1 MKKLTL
7 TALGL
12 ALVCAG
18 NAQAGGYQ
26 LNEFSTTG
34 LGRAFAGAGIMDDD
48 YSNLAN
54 NPAGMVLAK
63 RSGIQLGYTAV
74 EEYSHI
80 KGTNPGETT
89 KMHYPVSLPSAF
101 GQWRVNDKATLGA
114 GFYVPFGLSTKH
126 KSDSFVGQGALG
138 GPRKSELQ
146 VMDTA
151 IAGAYRVTDKLSLGV
166 TGIYRYIH
174 GNMTGNLPG
183 GAGEAN
189 YDLDGWTMTGVIGA
203 MYEYSPQTRFGI
215 SYKMKSKQTVKGQYS
230 FEANTP
236 ALARVFD
243 DGRASPDLPAS
254 IILSAYHQLN
264 DKWGLSASARWTQW
278 SVFDTFTMYTPSG
291 TQDPTMIGLG
301 GGGTFQQQHYAWH
314 DTITYSL
321 GADYKI
327 NDNWT
332 WRFGGAYDPSPC
344 KSANNRTNRIP
355 DVNRIWAA
363 TGFSYQNGNWQLD
376 GGFAHLFMTKGWAH
390 KEYNRTTVEAQYASS
405 SNMYSLNLQYKF

>member
-1 MKKLTL
+1 MKKITL
-7 TALGL
+7 TAIGL

-80 KGTNPGETT
+80 KGTQPGQST

-101 GQWRVNDKATLGA
+101 GQWRVNDRATLGA

-126 KSDSFVGQGALG
+126 KSSSFVGDKA
-138 GPRKSELQ
+138 RKSELQ

-151 IAGAYRVTDKLSLGV
+151 IAGAYRVTDKLSLGA

-174 GNMTGNLPG
+174 GNMTSDVG
-183 GAGEAN
+183 GGGMKFGSAN
-189 YDLDGWTMTGVIGA
+189 YDLDGWTMTGIIGA
-203 MYEYSPQTRFGI
+203 MYEFTPDTRLGI
-215 SYKMKSKQTVKGQYS
+215 SYKMKSKQTVKGDYR
-230 FEANTP
+230 FEAP
-236 ALARVFD
+236 VYGGPYIFD

-254 IILSAYHQLN
+254 LIISAYHQLN
-264 DKWGLSASARWTQW
+264 EKWGLSASARWTQW
-278 SVFDTFTMYTPSG
+278 SVFDTFTMYTPTGSAA
-291 TQDPTMIGLG
+291 PG
-301 GGGTFQQQHYAWH
+301 GFQQHQYDWR

-327 NDNWT
+327 NENWT

-344 KSANNRTNRIP
+344 KSARHRTNRIP

-363 TGFSYQNGNWQLD
+363 TGFSYQTGNWQLD
-376 GGFAHLFMTKGWAH
+376 GGFAHLFMTKGWVH
-390 KEYNRTTVEAQYASS
+390 KGYNDVVEAQYASK

>member
-1 MKKLTL
+1 MNKVTL
-7 TALGL
+7 TAIGL
-12 ALVCAG
+12 ALICAG
-18 NAQAGGYQ
+18 NAKAGGYQ

-63 RSGIQLGYTAV
+63 RSGIQAGYTAV
-74 EEYSHI
+74 EEYSHV
-80 KGTNPGETT
+80 KGTNPGEAT
-89 KMHYPVSLPSAF
+89 KMHYPVSLPSVF
-101 GQWRVNDKATLGA
+101 GQWRINDRATVGA

-126 KSDSFVGQGALG
+126 KSDSFVNGVA
-138 GPRKSELQ
+138 RKSELQ

-151 IAGAYRVTDKLSLGV
+151 IAAAYRVTDKLSLGA

-174 GNMTGNLPG
+174 GNMTGNMWYG
-183 GAGEAN
+183 TTKIGQAN
-189 YDLDGWTMTGVIGA
+189 YDLDGWTMTGIIGA

-230 FEANTP
+230 VETNALLP
-236 ALARVFD
+236 ATVFD

-254 IILSAYHQLN
+254 LIISAYHQLN

-278 SVFDTFTMYTPSG
+278 SVFKTFTMYTPTGHSNPMYANAG
-291 TQDPTMIGLG
+291 TWV
-301 GGGTFQQQHYAWH
+301 QHNYDWH

-344 KSANNRTNRIP
+344 KSARHRTNRIP

-363 TGFSYQNGNWQLD
+363 TGFSYENGNWQLD
-376 GGFAHLFMTKGWAH
+376 GGFAHLFMSKGWVH
-390 KEYNRTTVEAQYASS
+390 KGYNDVIEAQYASK

>member
-1 MKKLTL
+1 MKKITL
-7 TALGL
+7 TAIGL

-63 RSGIQLGYTAV
+63 RSGLQVGYTAV

-80 KGTNPGETT
+80 KGTDPSQRT
-89 KMHYPVSLPSAF
+89 KMHYPVSLPSTF
-101 GQWRVNDKATLGA
+101 GQWRINDRATVGA

-126 KSDSFVGQGALG
+126 KSTSFVGNKA
-138 GPRKSELQ
+138 RKSELQ

-151 IAGAYRVTDKLSLGV
+151 IAGAYRVTDKLSLGA

-174 GNMTGNLPG
+174 GNMTSDVGIGPVK
-183 GAGEAN
+183 AGEAN
-189 YDLDGWTMTGVIGA
+189 YDLDGWTMTGIIGA
-203 MYEYSPQTRFGI
+203 MYEFTPETRIGV
-215 SYKMKSKQTVKGQYS
+215 SYKFKSKQTVKGDYT
-230 FEANTP
+230 FDANLPANAMFPGSP
-236 ALARVFD
+236 ALPARTFD

-254 IILSAYHQLN
+254 LIISAYHQLN

-278 SVFDTFTMYTPSG
+278 SVFDKFTMQTPTGAG
-291 TQDPTMIGLG
+291 TPYYYAGA
-301 GGGTFQQQHYAWH
+301 FVQHNYDWH

-327 NDNWT
+327 NENWT

-344 KSANNRTNRIP
+344 KSAAHRTNRIP

-363 TGFSYQNGNWQLD
+363 TGFSYQKGNWQLD
-376 GGFAHLFMTKGWAH
+376 GGFAHLFMTKGWVHA
-390 KEYNRTTVEAQYASS
+390 KYNDVTEAQYASS
-405 SNMYSLNLQYKF
+405 SNMYSLNL